1 MLGKIVKNYEK
12 EGEGNKKQGNDFFSI
27 FSQTY
32 HAKNRQN
39 SLKNEHVTAPL
50 MLSNQTSPFYNFFK
64 VKVFKY
70 PKDSPKILFVTIPFH
85 KNSPLSKMWNFT
97 WKRYCSMLLAILS
110 SLPSSHS
117 LQGDFRHGREAL
129 NISCDHSSIIS
140 KYIP

>member
-1 MLGKIVKNYEK
+1 MAMLGKMVKNYEK
-12 EGEGNKKQGNDFFSI
+12 EGEGNKKQGNVFFSI
-27 FSQTY
+27 FSKTY

-85 KNSPLSKMWNFT
+85 KNSPLSKM
-97 WKRYCSMLLAILS
+97 
-110 SLPSSHS
+110 
-117 LQGDFRHGREAL
+117 
-129 NISCDHSSIIS
+129 
-140 KYIP
+140 